1 MSGIVVGSLGLVMLF
16 ALIILHTPIGVA
28 MALTGV
34 TMVGYLIGFGPA
46 LSLFGAEGKGLRR
59 LTLENCDYH
68 AKISG
73 NSTFSSLNVSTAVG
87 ITLNSLLSL

>member
-1 MSGIVVGSLGLVMLF
+1 MVSNISQTLNFFKKSGFSVIGL
-16 ALIILHTPIGVA
+16 
-28 MALTGV
+28 
-34 TMVGYLIGFGPA
+34 
-46 LSLFGAEGKGLRR
+46 EGKADLSINSKFFSTFENNLVLVFGSEGGGLRR

-87 ITLNSLLSL
+87 ITLNSLLSLE